1 MMDATQ
7 ITNPWQMLVIV
18 MPGLLA
24 FLASAFAGYIA
35 LQNKKLAVNTNT
47 SSRDNEVKIQELHVI
62 MNSRLNEMMELT
74 RKLARAEGLAEGAK
88 NERDKGSPGAE
99 AVAEI
104 AGGERAELR
113 EEMTQ
118 KKPAEA
124 APDRRQALPSL

>member
-1 MMDATQ
+1 MDVTQ
-7 ITNPWQMLVIV
+7 ITNPWQMVVIV

-24 FLASAFAGYIA
+24 FLTSAFAAYIA
-35 LQNKKLAVNTNT
+35 LQNKKLAVSTDR
-47 SSRDNEVKIQELHVI
+47 SSSNNEGKIQELHVI

-88 NERDKGSPGAE
+88 NERDRDSPPPE

-104 AGGERAELR
+104 ASVERAELQK
-113 EEMTQ
+113 EVTQ

-124 APDRRQALPSL
+124 TPAGGESQP